1 MDFQIVL
8 EVVYFVFMVLL
19 LFGVTIFIHELGH
32 FWVARRLGM
41 RADVFSIGCGHAIWK
56 LVRGGV
62 IYLVGVIPFGGY
74 VALPQMEP
82 GGGRTED
89 EDGNEIALPRVEPG
103 KKIAVALAGAAGNVV
118 LAILLAYV
126 IFWAG
131 KPSMLDETSS
141 AIGFVREGSVAYE
154 VGLRSGDRI
163 AEVNGDPVS
172 NWQDVAIAA
181 ALRNEVDLVV
191 EQKAGPLK
199 VHLDT
204 EAGALGIKGVRGI
217 PGVSGP
223 SYCIVGATEA
233 GGSAEAAGVQSGD
246 RILAIDGVEI
256 LSIPQMK
263 DLVEARRDREVD
275 LMLERDSQPLTVR
288 VTPRFLV
295 KEDEVGNTFEGVF
308 IGITFQRYPV
318 NRSVLVHPRPA
329 EQIKSHAGLI
339 FRTLRAL
346 VTPKEA
352 KNAAGA
358 IGGPPMIFQY
368 LWAMV
373 AIDFRLALWFT
384 CLLNVNL
391 AIINLLPIPVLDG
404 GHITFSLM
412 EAVTRRPMNERLVA
426 RVTTVFAVLLISAM
440 LFLSYRDLDR
450 IFSPP
455 PDNGMNTTEEP
466 IAPEGESL
474 LPVD

>member
-1 MDFQIVL
+1 MDFQTVL

-41 RADVFSIGCGHAIWK
+41 RADVFSIGFGHAIWK
-56 LVRGGV
+56 RERGGV
-62 IYLVGVIPFGGY
+62 IYKVGWIPFGGY

-191 EQKAGPLK
+191 EQKITNLNPMPRLSRKTQSLILVWSMCTGLTRRSYSKYPTTSLIVRSSSSHVPL
-199 VHLDT
+199 
-204 EAGALGIKGVRGI
+204 A
-217 PGVSGP
+217 
-223 SYCIVGATEA
+223 Y
-233 GGSAEAAGVQSGD
+233 
-246 RILAIDGVEI
+246 
-256 LSIPQMK
+256 
-263 DLVEARRDREVD
+263 
-275 LMLERDSQPLTVR
+275 
-288 VTPRFLV
+288 
-295 KEDEVGNTFEGVF
+295 
-308 IGITFQRYPV
+308 QR
-318 NRSVLVHPRPA
+318 VLVT
-329 EQIKSHAGLI
+329 AG
-339 FRTLRAL
+339 R
-346 VTPKEA
+346 
-352 KNAAGA
+352 
-358 IGGPPMIFQY
+358 
-368 LWAMV
+368 
-373 AIDFRLALWFT
+373 
-384 CLLNVNL
+384 
-391 AIINLLPIPVLDG
+391 
-404 GHITFSLM
+404 S
-412 EAVTRRPMNERLVA
+412 
-426 RVTTVFAVLLISAM
+426 
-440 LFLSYRDLDR
+440 
-450 IFSPP
+450 
-455 PDNGMNTTEEP
+455 
-466 IAPEGESL
+466 
-474 LPVD
+474 

>member
-1 MDFQIVL
+1 
-8 EVVYFVFMVLL
+8 MVLL

-41 RADVFSIGCGHAIWK
+41 RADVFSIGFGHAIWK
-56 LVRGGV
+56 KEVDGV
-62 IYLVGVIPFGGY
+62 LYKIGWIPFGGY

-82 GGGRTED
+82 GGGKTVD
-89 EDGNEIALPRVEPG
+89 EDGNEVSLPRVEPW
-103 KKIAVALAGAAGNVV
+103 KKIAVALAGAVGNVI
-118 LAILLAYV
+118 LAVIIAYV

-131 KPSMLDETSS
+131 KPAMLDETSS
-141 AIGFVREGSVAYE
+141 AIGYVKEDSVAHE
-154 VGLRSGDRI
+154 MGLRAGDVI
-163 AEVNGDPVS
+163 KEINGSQVG
-172 NWQDVAIAA
+172 NWQDVAIGA
-181 ALRNEVDLVV
+181 ALRNAVDLVV
-191 EQKAGPLK
+191 EQSTGTVK

-223 SYCIVGATEA
+223 SYCIVGGTEEGASAEEA
-233 GGSAEAAGVQSGD
+233 GVKARD
-246 RILAIDGVEI
+246 RIIAIDGIEI

-263 DLVEARRDREVD
+263 NLVEERRDQVLD
-275 LMLERDSQPLTVR
+275 LTLEREGEQLIVQ
-288 VTPRFLV
+288 VTPRL
-295 KEDEVGNTFEGVF
+295 EIREIEGGDPIEGVF
-308 IGITFQRYPV
+308 IGITFTRYPV
-318 NRSVLVHPRPA
+318 NRAVLVHPPPGQQVR
-329 EQIKSHAGLI
+329 SHAGLI

-373 AIDFRLALWFT
+373 TIDFRLALWFT

-404 GHITFSLM
+404 GHITFSLTEM
-412 EAVTRRPMNERLVA
+412 ITRRPMNERFVV
-426 RVTTVFAVLLISAM
+426 RITTVFAVLLISAM
-440 LFLSYRDLDR
+440 LFLSYRDFDR
-450 IFSPP
+450 IFSSPEDGGASKSVP
-455 PDNGMNTTEEP
+455 VEP
-466 IAPEGESL
+466 GSDLEPGAE
-474 LPVD
+474 